1 MKLNLDQVN
10 EMIDSFENRL
20 NERKH
25 HLWCIESMPVG
36 NAYINKR
43 KQEIE
48 ITKMALHRMQQ
59 YKKAVLEFELKKINI
74 LLGYD
79 IK

>member
-20 NERKH
+20 NIRKH
-25 HLWCIESMPVG
+25 HLWLIESMPVS

-59 YKKAVLEFELKKINI
+59 YKKAVLELELKKINI
-74 LLGYD
+74 LLGYE